1 MIKYVSNWTKLFIVW
16 LLNASFCVVDLYL
29 SVFTF
34 QQAFQNGRRWFKE
47 QRTERLEKEAVSLL
61 VLDLRELENT

>member
-1 MIKYVSNWTKLFIVW
+1 MSVIGRSYFIVW